1 VQNITPW
8 VITHVNCA
16 HSGDIDLERLGDRLG
31 RDHSYLRADL
41 AGKFKCSACDGREVA
56 NIVTPPTKLVPG
68 SIGRC

>member
-41 AGKFKCSACDGREVA
+41 AGNRIDELLPLNYLADE
-56 NIVTPPTKLVPG
+56 
-68 SIGRC
+68 